1 MFKDINEF
9 ILFVEAQKRNEKKT
23 SLDRMKKIA
32 EIYGNPQDGLRFIH
46 ITGTNG
52 KGSVCSFI
60 ESILT
65 TSGVNVGKFISPYII
80 TFNERI
86 SYNKQYISDKDLLK
100 YGNIIINKY
109 NLLDELG
116 ISHPSFFE
124 FVTLLSFLYFK
135 DIKKIDVVI
144 LEVGIGGL
152 LDSTNIIKNSIVTA
166 ISNVNLDHMSL
177 LGNSLQEIALQKLGI
192 LKENIPLFTIQ
203 NDDLADLFINETNKF
218 KSDLTIVK
226 FKDIKNLKISK
237 DNTKFDYKN
246 IKNIK
251 LNLLGK
257 YQSENSAI
265 AIEICL
271 YLNEKNIFNITYENI
286 IAGLENTFWP
296 GRLQVV
302 SKNPLIIVDGA
313 HNIDAIVRQ
322 IEFIKEIKNNKKIKV
337 YFAVSANKDKEK
349 MISLFDDLVDKI
361 VFTEFHYKRSDEAIN
376 LLNLTTITD
385 KSIEYDLEKAV
396 ENSLKLDNNWI
407 IVFTGSLYFVS
418 EILSIFNK

>member
-271 YLNEKNIFNITYENI
+271 YLN
-286 IAGLENTFWP
+286 
-296 GRLQVV
+296 
-302 SKNPLIIVDGA
+302 
-313 HNIDAIVRQ
+313 
-322 IEFIKEIKNNKKIKV
+322 
-337 YFAVSANKDKEK
+337 
-349 MISLFDDLVDKI
+349 
-361 VFTEFHYKRSDEAIN
+361 
-376 LLNLTTITD
+376 
-385 KSIEYDLEKAV
+385 
-396 ENSLKLDNNWI
+396 
-407 IVFTGSLYFVS
+407 
-418 EILSIFNK
+418 

>member
-271 YLNEKNIFNITYENI
+271 YLNEKNIFNITNENI